1 MVRNVFVFSEI
12 AKATSDIDAKQKKTR
27 KSEKVERKWIEGQI
41 NYLIGNKTKKGAID
55 RNRIAAKR
63 GLIFMVLSFVL
74 AGLIQILSTI
84 SFWFN
89 LVETGSA
96 LDWTIKLVFP
106 FLISIAAPV
115 SAYAKL
121 MGYKEVK
128 ILYDLKLRRLEIA
141 LEQLNRLEPSADSSS
156 IVKSVGSAS
165 LTESLR
171 WFQIKGDRE
180 VRPFQ
185 S

>member
-1 MVRNVFVFSEI
+1 
-12 AKATSDIDAKQKKTR
+12 
-27 KSEKVERKWIEGQI
+27 
-41 NYLIGNKTKKGAID
+41 
-55 RNRIAAKR
+55 
-63 GLIFMVLSFVL
+63 MVLSFVL

-96 LDWTIKLVFP
+96 LDWTIKIVFP

-141 LEQLNRLEPSADSSS
+141 LEQLNRLEPSADSGS